1 MKTIANIAV
10 AGISVFCGSLFADAF
25 LGDGIQGDDIQQA
38 FLVGFVAAFIQY
50 WLNRKRG

>member
-1 MKTIANIAV
+1 MKTIANVAV
-10 AGISVFCGSLFADAF
+10 AGISVFCGSLVADVF

-38 FLVGFVAAFIQY
+38 LLVGVIAACIQY